1 MSTNEKTANEIIE
14 ELEAEKTE
22 LLKTLDAANNLIEA
36 DSKMHAK
43 YMEKSIELIKLAKE
57 NQRLRKLNAEMLD
70 ALETLLSECERVD
83 YKPTQPLRFLSY
95 NPDIIA
101 KAFKAVKKA
110 MAEGLIPK

>member
-14 ELEAEKTE
+14 ELEAENE
-22 LLKTLDAANNLIEA
+22 
-36 DSKMHAK
+36 
-43 YMEKSIELIKLAKE
+43 
-57 NQRLRKLNAEMLD
+57 RLRKLNAELLD

-83 YKPTQPLRFLSY
+83 YKPTQPFRFLSY

-110 MAEGLIPK
+110 MTEE